1 MDQTIHHRC
10 GIISL
15 EKDIYRFDI
24 AEGAE
29 ITLEDAEELIRIGTE
44 MTKGLRVGAL
54 VDARANFTDTNE
66 SRKYFAEQTA
76 AQQFAAVAVVT
87 KSLAQR
93 LIVNFYINVN
103 RPNVPTRMFG
113 DKEEAIKWLR
123 KTLD

>member
-15 EKDIYRFDI
+15 EKDIYRFDV

-44 MTKGLRVGAL
+44 ITKGLRVGAL
-54 VDARANFTDTNE
+54 VDASANFTDTNE

-76 AQQFAAVAVVT
+76 ARQFAAVAIVT

-113 DKEEAIKWLR
+113 DKDEAMKWLR